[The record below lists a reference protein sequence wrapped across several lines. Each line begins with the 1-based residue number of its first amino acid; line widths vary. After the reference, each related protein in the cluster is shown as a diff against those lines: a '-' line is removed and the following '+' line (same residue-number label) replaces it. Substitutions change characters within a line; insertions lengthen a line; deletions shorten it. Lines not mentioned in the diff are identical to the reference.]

1 MSFQACL
8 INLKSCKIFVITAK
22 TCRFAPEYSCE
33 KMAKHWWKA
42 LAILLL
48 LYVIIAGFTI
58 EIPIIGTNGQSSR
71 GLFFHVPMWMC
82 MYTMFTISVVNS
94 LRYLSKYDMKMD
106 VLAGTAG
113 TVGMLFGILGFA
125 TGSLWATYTW
135 GGTLTSDPKQMS
147 TAIALLI
154 YMAYLVLRMSIHDMD
169 KRARISAVFNIFAFA
184 LLIPLTYILPKMVDS
199 LHPGSASTPGFSSKD
214 TDSHMR
220 MVFYPAII
228 GWILLSV
235 WIYTLVVRYKK
246 LELKNIFK

>member
-1 MSFQACL
+1 
-8 INLKSCKIFVITAK
+8 
-22 TCRFAPEYSCE
+22 
-33 KMAKHWWKA
+33 MARHWWKA

-94 LRYLSKYDMKMD
+94 LRYLSGFDLKKD
-106 VLAGTAG
+106 VLASTAAN
-113 TVGMLFGILGFA
+113 VGILFGILGFA
-125 TGSLWATYTW
+125 TGTLWATYTW
-135 GGTLTSDPKQMS
+135 GGTLTNDPKQMC

-154 YMAYLVLRMSIHDMD
+154 YMAYLVLRLSIHDLD

-184 LLIPLTYILPKMVDS
+184 LLIPLTYIIPKMVDS

-214 TDSHMR
+214 TDNHMR